1 MTMGLSPQM
10 QVAQALNAENRNNGR
25 KAETE
30 GQSTSASYSWSV
42 RFISRHPQRL
52 KELLKGH
59 A

>member
-1 MTMGLSPQM
+1 MGLSPQM